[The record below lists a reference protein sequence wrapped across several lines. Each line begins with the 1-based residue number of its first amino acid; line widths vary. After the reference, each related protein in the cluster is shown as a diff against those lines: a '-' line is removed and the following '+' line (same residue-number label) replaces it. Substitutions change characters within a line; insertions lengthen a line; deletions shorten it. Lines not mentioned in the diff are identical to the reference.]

1 MLDLVVFTQ
10 YPLSYAPTRIKKEA
24 RRMHLK
30 IKIFDYS
37 NIKNV
42 NKLPRSKSL
51 ILREPDAKNN
61 IYNLRDKILQYYI
74 KQDSKILNSSSYLKW
89 SILDKKLQEIEFE
102 KSKIPHIKSENLK
115 KLKYPFVTKATLG
128 SHGDHVYKIEDEKE
142 LKEIIKKYGSKNL
155 IFQEFQTSGF
165 DLRVI
170 VLEGRVSGI
179 MMRTPRKGNFLSNF
193 SQGGSVLQYK
203 GKDIPE
209 IKSIAL
215 KAAKHF
221 KLDYVGVDLMRGN
234 DGGWKVLEVNRAC
247 QFHGFEKSLKVNV
260 AQNLINWCILQ
271 GIHEKNSSS
280 S

>member
-115 KLKYPFVTKATLG
+115 KLKYPFVVKAKLG
-128 SHGDHVYKIEDEKE
+128 SHGSQVFKITKKNEFEKVLVNFKKED
-142 LKEIIKKYGSKNL
+142 LL
-155 IFQEFQTSGF
+155 VQEFLKSGF

-170 VLEGRVSGI
+170 VFKGRVLGI
-179 MMRTPRKGNFLSNF
+179 MKRTPRKGSFLSNF
-193 SQGGSVLQYK
+193 SQGGSVSRYM
-203 GKDIPE
+203 GKDIAT
-209 IKSIAL
+209 IKRIAV
-215 KAAKHF
+215 KTARHF
-221 KLDYVGVDLMRGN
+221 KLDYVGVDLMKDN
-234 DGGWKVLEVNRAC
+234 NNYWKVLEVNRAC
-247 QFHGFEKSLKVNV
+247 QFQGFEKATGVNV